1 MLCDDIF
8 GLIYKIVAVFSPIF
22 GKKYDIDCQ
31 MWDELTKEEKRNGR
45 VEEN

>member
-1 MLCDDIF
+1 MKECDNIF
-8 GLIYKIVAVFSPIF
+8 GLIYKIIAVFK